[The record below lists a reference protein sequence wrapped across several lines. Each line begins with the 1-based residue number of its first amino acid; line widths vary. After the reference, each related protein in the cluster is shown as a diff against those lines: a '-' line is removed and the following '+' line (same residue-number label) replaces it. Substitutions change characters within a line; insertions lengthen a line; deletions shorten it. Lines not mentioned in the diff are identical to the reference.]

1 MWEGMGRDEINWD
14 EVRRAHVIW
23 DEMICRVRSASV
35 KCKCEV
41 WKCSVKCEVIFLDN
55 ICARAS
61 HKARTHGR
69 GWRTAHVSSR
79 SGSGKWFMKASVTY
93 EKGWGE
99 RRGEKNSD
107 EMQCGVWS
115 VKSAVWSLG
124 HEECSVQ
131 SEVWSVEF
139 KVWSEKNN
147 EKSEVWTVKSD
158 VWSVKCGV
166 LRVHCEMKFG
176 MRRVQWELRSAKWS
190 FKFYVWNKTPLSQ
203 NARTHGPDWS

>member
-131 SEVWSVEF
+131 CEVWSVEC
-139 KVWSEKNN
+139 KVWSEK
-147 EKSEVWTVKSD
+147 KQWKIWSVDCEVWR
-158 VWSVKCGV
+158 VKC
-166 LRVHCEMKFG
+166 E
-176 MRRVQWELRSAKWS
+176 
-190 FKFYVWNKTPLSQ
+190 VWNVES
-203 NARTHGPDWS
+203 